1 MEIKK
6 LGEVED
12 LEREIEDLI
21 YQIEYD
27 DDRGV
32 SSFHLRQLLKKK
44 RRTLEKLQEKYE
56 IESKKSYKRE
66 DLIR

>member
-1 MEIKK
+1 MQIKK
-6 LGEVED
+6 LGEIEE
-12 LEREIEDLI
+12 LEREIEDI
-21 YQIEYD
+21 ANQIEYD

-56 IESKKSYKRE
+56 VESKKSYKRE
-66 DLIR
+66 DFLR